1 MLHVVTGAAG
11 FIGSRLVSA
20 LNRAGVRE
28 ILAVDDLESSAKAK
42 NLFNLEIE
50 DYLDKRE
57 FLAQLETGRL
67 DGSIDAI
74 MHLGACSDTME
85 TNGRYMMGNNYAYSK
100 TVFDWCQSEEV
111 PLIYASSAAVYG
123 PGKEFGETRENED
136 PLNVYAYSK
145 FLFDQYVRKRFDD
158 RSAQVAGLR
167 YFNVYGPNE
176 SHKRE
181 FGMISV
187 ALRAYEQFTI
197 EGRVKLFVGSEGYGD
212 GEQQRD
218 FVHVDDAVSVNLWL
232 LENREISGIFNC
244 GTGRA
249 QTFNEVAAAVINTVN
264 GSDAPVDELV
274 QRGLIEYIPFP
285 QQLVGKYQSYTQ
297 ADLSRLREAGY
308 AGGFQRVEEGVAAYV
323 RELMRGIDAGDPLKT

>member
-1 MLHVVTGAAG
+1 MLTVVTGAAG
-11 FIGSRLVSA
+11 FIGSRLVTA
-20 LNRAGVRE
+20 LNQAGITG

-42 NLFNLEIE
+42 NLFGVEIE
-50 DYLDKRE
+50 DYLDKRD

-67 DGSIDAI
+67 DGSIEAI
-74 MHLGACSDTME
+74 MHLGACSNTME
-85 TNGRYMMGNNYAYSK
+85 TDGRYMMENNYAYSK
-100 TVFDWCQSEEV
+100 AVFDWCQDEEV

-123 PGKEFGETRENED
+123 AGKEFGETRENED

-145 FLFDQYVRKRFDD
+145 FLFDQYVRKRFDE

-181 FGMISV
+181 FGMREFGGMISV
-187 ALRAYEQFTI
+187 ALRAYEQFKS
-197 EGRVKLFVGSEGYGD
+197 EGRVKLFVGSDGYGD

-218 FVHVDDAVSVNLWL
+218 FVHVDDAVAVNLFL
-232 LENREISGIFNC
+232 LENREVSGIFNC

-249 QTFNEVAAAVINTVN
+249 QTFNDVAATVINTVN
-264 GSDAPVDELV
+264 GSDASVEELV

-285 QQLVGKYQSYTQ
+285 PRLVGRYQSYTQ
-297 ADLSRLREAGY
+297 ADLSRLRESGY
-308 AGGFQRVEEGVAAYV
+308 EGMFRTVEQGVAEYV
-323 RELMRGIDAGDPLKT
+323 RELLKK